1 MEWAKNAEYDSAR
14 CADHEKVY
22 ISLLKNQFLWS
33 KFFRH
38 KKSLKKVSLKLQIRI
53 G

>member
-1 MEWAKNAEYDSAR
+1 MELAKNPVYDSAR

-22 ISLLKNQFLWS
+22 INPLKNQFLRS
-33 KFFRH
+33 NFFFRN
-38 KKSLKKVSLKLQIRI
+38 LVWKKVSLKLETRI

>member
-1 MEWAKNAEYDSAR
+1 MELAKNAQYDTAR

-22 ISLLKNQFLWS
+22 ISTLKNQFLRS
-33 KFFRH
+33 RFFRQ
-38 KKSLKKVSLKLQIRI
+38 KLSLKKNFFKIEIRI

>member
-1 MEWAKNAEYDSAR
+1 MELTKNAEYDSAR

-22 ISLLKNQFLWS
+22 ISPLKSQFLRS
-33 KFFRH
+33 KFFSSQIEF
-38 KKSLKKVSLKLQIRI
+38 KKISLKLVIRI